1 MSRVVGAVVI
11 ALSLVVP
18 CVFGAEESPLAGT
31 WVGTWV
37 RAGEPLAVVFH
48 FTQKANGWNG
58 SFDSDQL
65 RVVGIPLRDIRVALP
80 TVTWNIPGDAT
91 TTKFAG
97 ELHANRLTGKYDDN
111 GDEGTFSF
119 ERAAHEQKQP
129 EEREVTFRNG
139 NTTLAGSVLLPNNA
153 KNKAPG
159 IVFLHGSGA
168 EGRWASRYLAT
179 RFARAG
185 FAALIWD
192 KRGVGKS
199 QGDWKTATLDDFA
212 ADAVAAIERLRSMPE
227 VDSDRVGI
235 HGHSQGG
242 TLAPLI
248 ATKAPRVAFII
259 GSSASGLSAEDVEIY
274 SIENSLDLASLSTEE
289 VSAARNYIR
298 LLVTT
303 AYRDLPHQQLLERWQ
318 QVKGKPWAI
327 EPPPEENYY
336 WSWSPQWAKYDPL
349 RYWRE
354 VRQPVLLVYGA
365 NDQVVPARAS
375 AAAITSVLMN
385 GLATS
390 ATVNIF
396 PDADHTLRVKS
407 RVWPITP
414 VGYPEMLIDWARRV
428 TGSPR

>member
-1 MSRVVGAVVI
+1 MPRHVRAVVI
-11 ALSLVVP
+11 ALSLIVP
-18 CVFGAEESPLAGT
+18 SVLATEKSPLAGT
-31 WVGTWV
+31 WLGTWV

-48 FTQKANGWNG
+48 FKQEANGWSG

-80 TVTWNIPGDAT
+80 SVTWTIPGDET
-91 TTKFAG
+91 TTNFGG
-97 ELHANRLTGKYDDN
+97 ELHGNRLTGTFDDN
-111 GDEGTFSF
+111 GIRGTFAF
-119 ERAAHEQKQP
+119 ERAAHELQQP

-139 NTTLAGSVLLPNNA
+139 ETTLAGSVLLPTGA
-153 KNKAPG
+153 KGKAPG

-199 QGDWKTATLDDFA
+199 QGDWKTTSLDELA
-212 ADAVAAIERLRSMPE
+212 ADAVAAIERLRSMPG

-248 ATKAPRVAFII
+248 ATKAPHVAFII

-274 SIENSLDLASLSTEE
+274 SIENSLDLASLSTQEA
-289 VSAARNYIR
+289 SAARDYIR

-303 AYRDLPHQQLLERWQ
+303 AYRNLSHQPLPERWQ
-318 QVKGKPWAI
+318 QVKGKEWAI
-327 EPPPEENYY
+327 EPPPEGDSW
-336 WSWSPQWAKYDPL
+336 WSWSLQWAKYDPL
-349 RYWRE
+349 PYWRE
-354 VRQPVLLVYGA
+354 VREPVLLVYGA
-365 NDQVVPARAS
+365 ND
-375 AAAITSVLMN
+375 
-385 GLATS
+385 
-390 ATVNIF
+390 
-396 PDADHTLRVKS
+396 
-407 RVWPITP
+407 
-414 VGYPEMLIDWARRV
+414 
-428 TGSPR
+428 